1 MNEIIINIISVVVTS
16 IVLPLISIAGAKLIQ
31 FINSKIKN
39 NKAADLLTTATTIVI
54 NAVRSVFQTYVEALK
69 KEGCFNKDAQII
81 ALNKAKDIALTQMT
95 DEVKDYLV
103 TTYGSLDS
111 WLDTNIEATINILK
125 NKYTSWQDEVACIY
139 NKNGEHNNY

>member
-69 KEGCFNKDAQII
+69 KEGSFNKDAQIV
-81 ALNKAKDIALTQMT
+81 ALNKSKDIALTQMT

-103 TTYGSLDS
+103 TTYGNLDS

-125 NKYTSWQDEVACIY
+125 NKS
-139 NKNGEHNNY
+139 

>member
-1 MNEIIINIISVVVTS
+1 MNEIIINIISVVVTR

-69 KEGCFNKDAQII
+69 KEGSFNKDAQII

-95 DEVKDYLV
+95 DDVKDYLV
-103 TTYGSLDS
+103 TTYGSLDT

-125 NKYTSWQDEVACIY
+125 NKS
-139 NKNGEHNNY
+139 

>member
-1 MNEIIINIISVVVTS
+1 MNEILINIISVVVTS

-69 KEGCFNKDAQII
+69 KEGSFNKDAQII

-95 DEVKDYLV
+95 DEVKEYLV
-103 TTYGSLDS
+103 ATYGSLDS

-125 NKYTSWQDEVACIY
+125 NKS
-139 NKNGEHNNY
+139 

>member
-1 MNEIIINIISVVVTS
+1 MIKKNEIIINIISVVVTS

-69 KEGCFNKDAQII
+69 KEGSFNKDAQII

-125 NKYTSWQDEVACIY
+125 NKS
-139 NKNGEHNNY
+139 

>member
-69 KEGCFNKDAQII
+69 KEGSFNKDAQII

-125 NKYTSWQDEVACIY
+125 NKY
-139 NKNGEHNNY
+139 

>member
-1 MNEIIINIISVVVTS
+1 MNDIIINIISVVVTS

-69 KEGCFNKDAQII
+69 KEGSFNKDAQII

-95 DEVKDYLV
+95 DEVKEYLV
-103 TTYGSLDS
+103 ATYGSLDS

-125 NKYTSWQDEVACIY
+125 NK
-139 NKNGEHNNY
+139 

>member
-1 MNEIIINIISVVVTS
+1 MNEILINIISVVVTS

-69 KEGCFNKDAQII
+69 KEGSFNKDAQII

-125 NKYTSWQDEVACIY
+125 NKS
-139 NKNGEHNNY
+139 

>member
-31 FINSKIKN
+31 FINSKIRN

-69 KEGCFNKDAQII
+69 KEGSFNKDAQII

-95 DEVKDYLV
+95 DDVKDYLV
-103 TTYGSLDS
+103 TTYGSLDT

-125 NKYTSWQDEVACIY
+125 NKS
-139 NKNGEHNNY
+139 

>member
-69 KEGCFNKDAQII
+69 KEGSFNKDAQII

-103 TTYGSLDS
+103 TTYGSLDT
-111 WLDTNIEATINILK
+111 WLDTNIEAPINILK
-125 NKYTSWQDEVACIY
+125 NKS
-139 NKNGEHNNY
+139 

>member
-69 KEGCFNKDAQII
+69 KEGSFNKDAQII

-95 DEVKDYLV
+95 DEVKNYLV
-103 TTYGSLDS
+103 TTYGSLDF

-125 NKYTSWQDEVACIY
+125 NK
-139 NKNGEHNNY
+139 

>member
-69 KEGCFNKDAQII
+69 KEGSFNKDAQLI

-95 DEVKDYLV
+95 DEVKNYLV

-111 WLDTNIEATINILK
+111 WLDTNIEASINILK
-125 NKYTSWQDEVACIY
+125 NKS
-139 NKNGEHNNY
+139 

>member
-69 KEGCFNKDAQII
+69 KEGSFNKDAQII

-95 DEVKDYLV
+95 DEVKEYLV

-111 WLDTNIEATINILK
+111 WLDTNIEATINVLK
-125 NKYTSWQDEVACIY
+125 NKS
-139 NKNGEHNNY
+139 

>member
-69 KEGCFNKDAQII
+69 KEGSFNKDAQII
-81 ALNKAKDIALTQMT
+81 ALNKAKDIALIQMT
-95 DEVKDYLV
+95 DEVKNYLV

-125 NKYTSWQDEVACIY
+125 NKS
-139 NKNGEHNNY
+139 

>member
-1 MNEIIINIISVVVTS
+1 MNEIIINIISLVVTS

-69 KEGCFNKDAQII
+69 KEGSFNKDAQII

-95 DEVKDYLV
+95 DDVKDYLV
-103 TTYGSLDS
+103 TTYGSLDT

-125 NKYTSWQDEVACIY
+125 NKS
-139 NKNGEHNNY
+139 

>member
-16 IVLPLISIAGAKLIQ
+16 IVFPLISIAGAKLIQ

-69 KEGCFNKDAQII
+69 KEGSFNKDAQII

-125 NKYTSWQDEVACIY
+125 NKS
-139 NKNGEHNNY
+139 

>member
-1 MNEIIINIISVVVTS
+1 MNEILINIISVVVTS

-69 KEGCFNKDAQII
+69 KEGSFNKDAQII

-103 TTYGSLDS
+103 TTYGSLDT

-125 NKYTSWQDEVACIY
+125 NKS
-139 NKNGEHNNY
+139 

>member
-1 MNEIIINIISVVVTS
+1 MNEIIINIISVVVTG

-69 KEGCFNKDAQII
+69 KEGSFNKDAQII

-95 DEVKDYLV
+95 DEVKNYLV

-125 NKYTSWQDEVACIY
+125 NK
-139 NKNGEHNNY
+139 

>member
-69 KEGCFNKDAQII
+69 KEGSFNKDAQII

-95 DEVKDYLV
+95 DEVKEYLV

-111 WLDTNIEATINILK
+111 WRDTNIEATINILK
-125 NKYTSWQDEVACIY
+125 NK
-139 NKNGEHNNY
+139 

>member
-69 KEGCFNKDAQII
+69 KEGNFNKDAQII

-95 DEVKDYLV
+95 DEVKNYLV

-125 NKYTSWQDEVACIY
+125 NK
-139 NKNGEHNNY
+139 

>member
-39 NKAADLLTTATTIVI
+39 NKAADFLTTATTIVI

-69 KEGCFNKDAQII
+69 KEGSFNKDAQII

-103 TTYGSLDS
+103 TTYGSLDT

-125 NKYTSWQDEVACIY
+125 NKS
-139 NKNGEHNNY
+139 

>member
-69 KEGCFNKDAQII
+69 KEGSFNKDAQII

-95 DEVKDYLV
+95 DDVKDYLV
-103 TTYGSLDS
+103 TTYGSLDT

-125 NKYTSWQDEVACIY
+125 NKS
-139 NKNGEHNNY
+139 

>member
-69 KEGCFNKDAQII
+69 KEGSFNKDAQLI

-95 DEVKDYLV
+95 DEVKNYLV

-125 NKYTSWQDEVACIY
+125 NKWYS
-139 NKNGEHNNY
+139 N

>member
-69 KEGCFNKDAQII
+69 KEGSFNKDAQVI

-125 NKYTSWQDEVACIY
+125 NKS
-139 NKNGEHNNY
+139 

>member
-69 KEGCFNKDAQII
+69 KEGSFNKDAQII
-81 ALNKAKDIALTQMT
+81 ALDKAKDIALTQMT
-95 DEVKDYLV
+95 DEVKEYLV
-103 TTYGSLDS
+103 KTYGNLDS

-125 NKYTSWQDEVACIY
+125 NK
-139 NKNGEHNNY
+139 

>member
-69 KEGCFNKDAQII
+69 KEGSFNKDAQII

-103 TTYGSLDS
+103 PTYGSLDT

-125 NKYTSWQDEVACIY
+125 NK
-139 NKNGEHNNY
+139 